1 MDPTPRPPAWLDRLQ
16 LGWRRRLPLVLQT
29 EAAECGLACVAMLL
43 GHHGSV
49 VELAT
54 LRSRHGAAPQGMTL
68 VDLARVAQAEHLATR
83 AVRLEPDELGQLRLP
98 CVLHWD
104 LAHFVVLTEVRGGR
118 ARIADPAGGERWVE
132 AAEVSRRFSG
142 IALEAW
148 PDHAF
153 VPRDEARP
161 LSVRRLIG
169 RIDGLLPT
177 LWRVFSVSLLLEAL
191 SLASPLF
198 LQWVIDHVVVSR
210 DTELL
215 GTLAIGFVL
224 LLLVQQLFTVA
235 RAWLVLR
242 VGTQLRVQWRSNV
255 LQHLMR
261 LPLDW
266 FARRHLGDVM
276 SRYGSVGNIQQVL
289 TTTFVETALD
299 GLMVL
304 LALGLMLLYSPWL
317 TLFAVL
323 SVLAYGLLRAARYRP
338 LRDATAERLVRA
350 ALESSHLLETVR
362 GMRTLRLFD
371 RGPERLAAWQSLM
384 VAEVNAG
391 LRVQQL
397 DIVYRTARR
406 LLTGLTSLGLLW
418 LGAREVMAGTL
429 SVGMLLAFL
438 AYRGQFDSRFG
449 ELINKYFD
457 LRMLRLDAQ
466 RLADI
471 VLTEPEAEGPPAPAV
486 AVSGPPPAIELVN
499 LGFRYAE
506 GAPEVLRGLN
516 LRIAAGESVAIT
528 GPSGCGK
535 TTLLNLLLGVHAPQQ
550 GEIRIDGRP
559 LPTLGLAR
567 WRAQVGTVLQDDTL
581 FAGSIADNISCF
593 DPRPDPARI
602 QRCAEWAAVHED
614 IERLP
619 MGYHSLVGDMGS
631 TLSGGQRQRVILA
644 RALYRD
650 PRVLVLDEATSHLDL
665 AREAQVGAAIAALP
679 LTRVLVAHRPQTLL
693 QADRVIEIGEGGV
706 LHDEAAADYAR
717 RLGLLLPGGR
727 A

>member
-1 MDPTPRPPAWLDRLQ
+1 MNTASPTPPSWLDRLQ
-16 LGWRRRLPLVLQT
+16 MGWKPRLVPVLQT

-43 GHHGSV
+43 GQHGTLTD
-49 VELAT
+49 LAT
-54 LRSRHGAAPQGMTL
+54 LRSRHGASPQGMTL
-68 VDLARVAQAEHLATR
+68 ADLSRVAQAEHLATR
-83 AVRLEPDELGQLRLP
+83 AVRLETDELAQLRLP

-104 LAHFVVLTEVRGGR
+104 LAHFVVLVEVRGTHC
-118 ARIADPAGGERWVE
+118 RIVDPASGERRISL
-132 AAEVSRRFSG
+132 AELSQRFSG
-142 IALEAW
+142 VALEAW
-148 PDHAF
+148 PDSSF
-153 VPRDEARP
+153 VPREEAQP
-161 LSVRRLIG
+161 VSVRRLIG
-169 RIDGLLPT
+169 RVDGLAAT

-191 SLASPLF
+191 ALASPLF
-198 LQWVIDHVVVSR
+198 MQWVVDHVVVSR
-210 DTELL
+210 DTSLL

-224 LLLVQQLFTVA
+224 LLLVQQVFTVA

-255 LQHLMR
+255 LQHLLK

-276 SRYGSVGNIQQVL
+276 SRFGSVSNIQQVL
-289 TTTFVETALD
+289 TTTFIETALD

-304 LALGLMLLYSPWL
+304 FTLGLMLLYSPWL

-323 SVLAYGLLRAARYRP
+323 AVLAYALLRALRYRP
-338 LRDATAERLVRA
+338 LREASAERLVRG

-362 GMRTLRLFD
+362 GIRTLRLFD
-371 RGPERLAAWQSLM
+371 RTPERMAAWQTLM

-391 LRVQQL
+391 LKVQRL

-406 LLTGLTSLGLLW
+406 LLTGLAGLGLLW

-457 LRMLRLDAQ
+457 LRMLQIDAQ
-466 RLADI
+466 RLSDI
-471 VLTEPEAEGPPAPAV
+471 VLTAPEAEGPAAAAPTSAQ
-486 AVSGPPPAIELVN
+486 PPAIELDG
-499 LGFRYAE
+499 LAFRYAE
-506 GAPEVLRGLN
+506 GTPEVLRGLS

-535 TTLLNLLLGVHAPQQ
+535 TTLLNLLLGVHLPQR
-550 GEIRIDGRP
+550 GEIRIDGQP

-593 DPRPDPARI
+593 DPRPDPAWI
-602 QRCAEWAAVHED
+602 EQCARLAAVHED
-614 IERLP
+614 IARMP

-631 TLSGGQRQRVILA
+631 TLSGGQRQRVVLA
-644 RALYRD
+644 RALYRR
-650 PRVLVLDEATSHLDL
+650 PRVLILDEATSHLDL
-665 AREAQVGAAIAALP
+665 AREAEVGSAIARQP
-679 LTRVLVAHRPQTLL
+679 MTRILVAHRPQTLML
-693 QADRVIEIGEGGV
+693 ADRVIEIGEGGV
-706 LHDEAAADYAR
+706 LRVETAAVYADR
-717 RLGLLLPGGR
+717 QGLQRPGPG

>member
-1 MDPTPRPPAWLDRLQ
+1 MKTSPTPPSWLERLQ
-16 LGWRRRLPLVLQT
+16 MGWTPRLVPVLQT

-43 GHHGSV
+43 GHHGTLTD
-49 VELAT
+49 LAT
-54 LRSRHGAAPQGMTL
+54 LRSRHGASPQGMTL
-68 VDLARVAQAEHLATR
+68 ADLSRVAQAEHLATR
-83 AVRLEPDELGQLRLP
+83 AVRLETDELSQLRLP

-104 LAHFVVLTEVRGGR
+104 LAHFVVLVAVEGTRC
-118 ARIADPAGGERWVE
+118 RIVDPASGERRIGMDE
-132 AAEVSRRFSG
+132 LSRRFTG
-142 IALEAW
+142 VALEAW
-148 PDHAF
+148 PDSSF
-153 VPRDEARP
+153 VPREEAQP
-161 LSVRRLIG
+161 VSVRRLIG
-169 RIDGLLPT
+169 RVEGLTAT

-191 SLASPLF
+191 ALASPLF
-198 LQWVIDHVVVSR
+198 MQWVVDHVVVSR
-210 DTELL
+210 DTSLL

-224 LLLVQQLFTVA
+224 LLLVQQVFTVA

-255 LQHLMR
+255 LQHLLK

-276 SRYGSVGNIQQVL
+276 SRFGSVANIQQVL

-304 LALGLMLLYSPWL
+304 FTLGLMLLYSPWL
-317 TLFAVL
+317 TLFATL
-323 SVLAYGLLRAARYRP
+323 AVLAYALLRALRYRP
-338 LRDATAERLVRA
+338 LREASAERLVRG

-362 GMRTLRLFD
+362 GIRTLRLFD
-371 RGPERLAAWQSLM
+371 RTPERMATWQTLM

-391 LRVQQL
+391 LKVQRL

-406 LLTGLTSLGLLW
+406 LLTGLAGLGLLW

-438 AYRGQFDSRFG
+438 AYRTQFDTRFG

-457 LRMLRLDAQ
+457 LRMLQLDAQ
-466 RLADI
+466 RLSDI
-471 VLTEPEAEGPPAPAV
+471 VLTAPEVEGPAVTAPL
-486 AVSGPPPAIELVN
+486 STQPPAIEIDGLA
-499 LGFRYAE
+499 FRYAE
-506 GAPEVLRGLN
+506 GTPEVLRGLT
-516 LRIAAGESVAIT
+516 LRIAPGESVAIT

-535 TTLLNLLLGVHAPQQ
+535 TTLLNLLLGVHTPQR
-550 GEIRIDGRP
+550 GEIRVDGQP

-593 DPRPDPARI
+593 DPRPDPAWI
-602 QRCAEWAAVHED
+602 EQCARLAAVHED
-614 IERLP
+614 IARMP

-631 TLSGGQRQRVILA
+631 TLSGGQRQRVVLA
-644 RALYRD
+644 RALYRR
-650 PRVLVLDEATSHLDL
+650 PRVLILDEATSHLDL
-665 AREAQVGAAIAALP
+665 AREAEVGSAIARQP
-679 LTRVLVAHRPQTLL
+679 VTRIIVAHRPQTLAL
-693 QADRVIEIGEGGV
+693 ADRVIEIGDGGV
-706 LHDEAAADYAR
+706 LRDEPAADYAAR
-717 RLGLLLPGGR
+717 QGLAR